1 MYLPA
6 DCVVTDCRGV
16 LELVTL
22 ASFPLPV
29 NGESSIIPASNSC
42 VPPPY
47 KILEKTDTVL
57 TWKSM
62 AKNLQQN

>member
-6 DCVVTDCRGV
+6 DCVVADCRGV

-47 KILEKTDTVL
+47 KILEKQIVL
-57 TWKSM
+57 T
-62 AKNLQQN
+62 